1 MAIAVPALSSSMT
14 VPVSLRICGAMA
26 GCALSTAAESIAGAG
41 VAEACDGSAADK
53 PEFRTAAQMH
63 APQMK
68 AGFLF
73 FSM

>member
-1 MAIAVPALSSSMT
+1 
-14 VPVSLRICGAMA
+14 MA